1 MERRGQG
8 EKEDKCLSILQ
19 PGLHRW
25 TNTLV
30 VGVVMII
37 VKLNYNWRT
46 NIKIQQHTSKILN
59 GRDNICAAK
68 NHQTWRPFPK
78 LCY

>member
-37 VKLNYNWRT
+37 VKLNYN
-46 NIKIQQHTSKILN
+46 
-59 GRDNICAAK
+59 
-68 NHQTWRPFPK
+68 
-78 LCY
+78 